1 MTRVIAPTSNDKELE
16 QMLRD
21 VQNNTM
27 QLPEFQ
33 RNWIWDDKRIRALVA
48 SISQGYPMGVI
59 MLLEYGGF
67 LRFKYRPLE
76 GAEATGQI
84 PSYLI
89 LDGQQRMTSIYC
101 AAHSKEPVLIHNLST
116 GKDTRRY
123 YYLDINKCLD
133 PNTERIDAIISY
145 PEDKKLKGK
154 AAEGHPKDLSTR
166 ENEYEHEMFPLN
178 IIFDSNAKE
187 DWGDNYKEY
196 HGDTR
201 ECREKYK
208 RFRTEVLDTITSYR
222 LPVIT
227 LLKDTP
233 AEAVCKVFENV
244 NTGGVVLTVFELVT
258 ALYAAYDF
266 NLREDWEKCRE
277 VITGRASGLNTDLM
291 DDVDNTSFLTA
302 ITLYSA
308 HIKHTNPLP
317 PMNERILKLPLEE
330 YKASRDAVLEGYE
343 MARSFLFSQC
353 VFRKKHLPYA
363 PQVTILAAICAI
375 IGKAQFDKGS
385 TKSLLS
391 RWFWCGVLG
400 EMYGNL
406 TFSSYVNDIMDVP
419 AAIAG
424 ISTRIRTIDSAFFN
438 ATRLMSVAG
447 GTGAA
452 YKGIMALMY
461 KKGCTDLADGSRMDV
476 VLSMQETPDVHHIFP
491 KSYCEGRNYPKSR
504 YNSVINKTPLLASS
518 NKFIGKDAPSVYS
531 RRIIL
536 ETHIT
541 EQEFRAR
548 AESNFIDYDMFMADD
563 FEGFFVDRAR
573 KLLRLIEQVMGKPIT
588 DKDSEQTI
596 GLYGASLA

>member
-16 QMLRD
+16 QLLRD
-21 VQNNTM
+21 VQNNVM

-33 RNWIWDDKRIRALVA
+33 RNWIWDDKRIRALIA

-59 MLLEYGGF
+59 MLLEYGGSMSF
-67 LRFKYRPLE
+67 AYRSIE
-76 GAEATGQI
+76 GTEASEQV

-101 AAHSKEPVLIHNLST
+101 AACSKEPVVIHNSST
-116 GKDTRRY
+116 GKDTKRY

-133 PNTERIDAIISY
+133 PNTERIDAIVSY

-154 AAEGHPKDLSTR
+154 AAEGLPKDLSTR
-166 ENEYEHEMFPLN
+166 ESEYEHEMFPLN
-178 IIFDSNAKE
+178 IIFDSNEKE
-187 DWGDNYKEY
+187 DWSDNYKDS

-233 AEAVCKVFENV
+233 PEAVCKVFENV
-244 NTGGVVLTVFELVT
+244 NTGGVVLTVFELLT
-258 ALYAAYDF
+258 ALFAADDF

-277 VITGRASGLNTDLM
+277 IISGRASGLNTDLM
-291 DDVDNTSFLTA
+291 DDIDNVAFLTA
-302 ITLYSA
+302 ITLYASYVRGNLLNGPA
-308 HIKHTNPLP
+308 KKD
-317 PMNERILKLPLEE
+317 ILHLPLGD

-353 VFRKKHLPYA
+353 VFRKKHIPYG
-363 PQVTILAAICAI
+363 PQVTILATICAI
-375 IGKAQFDKGS
+375 IGKANFNKTS
-385 TKSLLS
+385 TKSILS

-406 TFSSYVNDIMDVP
+406 TFSSYTNDIEDVP
-419 AAIAG
+419 AAIDG
-424 ISTRIRTIDSAFFN
+424 TGSRIRTINSAFFS
-438 ATRLMSVAG
+438 ATRLMTLTS

-476 VLSMQETPDVHHIFP
+476 VLSMQETPDIHHIFP
-491 KSYCEGRNYPKSR
+491 KAWCDGRHYHKSR

-518 NKFIGKDAPSVYS
+518 NRFIGKTPPSVYS
-531 RRIIL
+531 RSIMQAAG
-536 ETHIT
+536 IT
-541 EQEFRAR
+541 EAEFRGR
-548 AESNFIDYDMFMADD
+548 VESNFIDYDMFMADD
-563 FEGFFVDRAR
+563 FEGCFIDRAR
-573 KLLRLIEQVMGKPIT
+573 KLLVLIEQVMGKPIT
-588 DKDSEQTI
+588 DKDSDQTRE
-596 GLYGASLA
+596 LYGASLA